1 MFKAIANWF
10 KGLLGKAEQEVVK
23 DKQVV
28 DSFEKWSTVVNEI
41 PKAKVEEV
49 KKPYPIVAEET
60 VKPAPTKAEKKAP
73 KKDSTKPAK
82 ETAKTTAKTSKP
94 STKPAQKAG
103 KPAAKTTPKSNTTNT
118 TK

>member
-60 VKPAPTKAEKKAP
+60 VNPAPTKAKKNSR
-73 KKDSTKPAK
+73 KKDSTGPAK
-82 ETAKTTAKTSKP
+82 ETAKTTAKASKP